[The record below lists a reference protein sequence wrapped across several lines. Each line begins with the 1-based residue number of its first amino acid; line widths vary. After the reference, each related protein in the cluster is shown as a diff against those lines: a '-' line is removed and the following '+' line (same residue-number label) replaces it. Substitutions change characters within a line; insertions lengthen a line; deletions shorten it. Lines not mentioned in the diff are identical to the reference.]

1 MSQIEDTHAQM
12 ISDTTDS
19 NVTHSDVTH
28 AEGTH
33 AESTEF
39 DVILVGGG
47 MVGAATAIGLAQQGL
62 QVAVIES
69 FAPEAYQAEQPLDV
83 RVSAI
88 SVASETLL
96 KRLGA
101 LDSLL
106 KMRNVPYLG
115 LETWELDGCI
125 TQFHCSQ
132 IGASHLGHI
141 VENRLIQLALWQQM
155 TQLAG
160 ITLYCPDK
168 VVAFARDSDGVSV
181 HLQSNSKL
189 TAKLLVGADGA
200 HSQVRQWAGIGISGW
215 DYAQSAMLININ
227 MAQGQQ
233 DVTWQQFTPKGPRSL
248 LPLPGNNASLVW
260 YDDANRIKQL
270 MQLNNKQL
278 ADQIRVHFPARLDA
292 DFTVENKGSFGLT
305 RRHAQR
311 YYSHNVVILGDA
323 AHTINPLAGQGVNL
337 GFKDVEAFLAVIKEA
352 LTQNNLW
359 WSNEVLAQYQRK
371 RYRDNQLMMTAM
383 DLFYAGF
390 SNDILPLKLLRNGA
404 LKLANINSPL
414 KKTVLKYAMG
424 LN

>member
-1 MSQIEDTHAQM
+1 MT
-12 ISDTTDS
+12 
-19 NVTHSDVTH
+19 
-28 AEGTH
+28 
-33 AESTEF
+33 F

-47 MVGAATAIGLAQQGL
+47 MVGAATAIGLAEQGL
-62 QVAVIES
+62 KVAVVES
-69 FAPEAYQAEQPLDV
+69 FVPKAYGPEQPLDV

-96 KRLGA
+96 DRLGA
-101 LDSLL
+101 MDALL
-106 KMRNVPYLG
+106 QMRNVPYLG
-115 LETWELDGCI
+115 LETWELEGCI

-141 VENRLIQLALWQQM
+141 VENRLIQLALWQRM
-155 TQLAG
+155 AQLNG

-168 VVAFARDSDGVSV
+168 VAAFARDSDSVSL
-181 HLQSNSKL
+181 HLQSNIKL

-200 HSQVRQWAGIGISGW
+200 NSQVRQWAGIGITGW
-215 DYAQSAMLININ
+215 DYAQSAMLINIKT
-227 MAQGQQ
+227 AQGQQ

-278 ADQIRVHFPARLDA
+278 AEQIRVHFPARLDA
-292 DFTVENKGSFGLT
+292 DFTVESKGSFGLT

-311 YYSHNVVILGDA
+311 YYSQNVVILGDA

-337 GFKDVEAFLAVIKEA
+337 GFKDVEALLAVIEEA
-352 LTQNNLW
+352 LTRHEAW
-359 WSNEVLAQYQRK
+359 WSKEVLARYQDR
-371 RYRDNQLMMTAM
+371 RYRDNQLMMTTM
-383 DLFYAGF
+383 DVFYAGF

-404 LKLANINSPL
+404 LKLANINSPI
-414 KKTVLKYAMG
+414 KQTVLKYAMG